1 MYARLA
7 KSIPPFTVG
16 ARAPLRTVMKNKH
29 TRQHQNRLYE
39 QEWYFESDDYDDYS
53 SSYVSTSSLQSVSH
67 IGKDTLKPRNASQ
80 EAYVKLL
87 ESQAHPIIVSVGP
100 AGCGKSLWACVVGI
114 RMLQNKSIS
123 KLVLTRPAVS
133 VDEEHGFL
141 PGTLEDKMDPWIRPL
156 YDVLYKYYTR
166 KQISEMMNKQIIEIC
181 PLAYMRGRTF
191 ENAWIILDEA
201 QNTLQ
206 SQMVMALTRIG
217 KGSKLIVTGDPLQH
231 DRGFE
236 SNGLSDLIRRME
248 RRPQEDIA
256 LVKFTNADIERHP
269 IIQKVLKMYKDE

>member
-1 MYARLA
+1 
-7 KSIPPFTVG
+7 
-16 ARAPLRTVMKNKH
+16 
-29 TRQHQNRLYE
+29 
-39 QEWYFESDDYDDYS
+39 
-53 SSYVSTSSLQSVSH
+53 
-67 IGKDTLKPRNASQ
+67 
-80 EAYVKLL
+80 
-87 ESQAHPIIVSVGP
+87 
-100 AGCGKSLWACVVGI
+100 
-114 RMLQNKSIS
+114 MLQNKSIS